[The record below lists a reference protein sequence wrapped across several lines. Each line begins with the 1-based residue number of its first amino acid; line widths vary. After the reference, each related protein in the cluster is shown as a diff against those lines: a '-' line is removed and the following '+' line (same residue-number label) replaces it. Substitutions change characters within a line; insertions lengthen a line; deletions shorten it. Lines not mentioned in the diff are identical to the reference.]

1 LYHNLEKDP
10 LIKKIS
16 TKLVVE
22 TRSKQLKD
30 KDWAYKSCRDLTL
43 LEQENKMLKTLGVL
57 QRTRFTWKKSPIK
70 VMRENV
76 QVAGLQ
82 LEVFKE
88 DSILFDKLKYR
99 VSRKFQ
105 VEEFYKYHALIGLI
119 NQNDFQS

>member
-1 LYHNLEKDP
+1 
-10 LIKKIS
+10 
-16 TKLVVE
+16 VE